1 MTPALTQALAD
12 SKSVC
17 IMLPKN
23 PYLDQVAAGLSL
35 FLALKDKNAMIYCD
49 TPMTVEFNRLIG
61 VNKVGQTIGNKNL
74 IVKLINYPLAN
85 VERVNYDVDG
95 NDLFL
100 AVFPQPGVLPP
111 TKDNVQISY
120 AGVAADT
127 VILIGGA
134 NETHF
139 PLIMQKDFLEMKVI
153 HIGVADITLPSRQVL
168 SLSKGSSSISEV
180 IAGYLLEM
188 DAVTNDD
195 IATDLFIGLSEGT
208 KNFTASTVTAD
219 TFSLAAKLLEKGARR
234 EQMKAFQPKPLST
247 GAPATN
253 TPQSNTPAV
262 PRSWVEPKIFKG
274 TSTQ

>member
-1 MTPALTQALAD
+1 MTPALSQALAE

-23 PYLDQVAAGLSL
+23 PYLDQVAAALSL
-35 FLALKDKNAMIYCD
+35 YLALKDTKNATIFCD
-49 TPMTVEFNRLIG
+49 TQMTVEFNRLIG
-61 VNKVGQTIGNKNL
+61 VNKVSSSVGNKNL

-120 AGVAADT
+120 SGVSADT
-127 VILIGGA
+127 VILIGGS

-139 PLIMQKDFLEMKVI
+139 PLLSQKDFLEMKII
-153 HIGVADITLPSRQVL
+153 HIGVLDITLPGRQIL
-168 SLSKGSSSISEV
+168 SLAKGASSISEV
-180 IAGYLLEM
+180 VAEYLFEL
-188 DAVTNDD
+188 DAVTTDD

-208 KNFTASTVTAD
+208 KNFTVSTVTAQ
-219 TFSLAAKLLEKGARR
+219 TFALAGRLIEKGARR
-234 EQMKAFQPKPLST
+234 EQMKAFVPKSPVQPTS
-247 GAPATN
+247 A
-253 TPQSNTPAV
+253 SAV
-262 PRSWVEPKIFKG
+262 PSTNLGVPKSWVEPKIYKG
-274 TSTQ
+274 TSVS